1 MAGMS
6 TGDPQDPAGEDAT
19 GLPTGSPAPGGSAR
33 ELVALL
39 LMGIGG
45 VVLPLLAPAAG
56 VMLMPTSS
64 RWTPRQVR
72 TSWLILGIGGV
83 ALTAGLVLLALA
95 DATST
100 AAVRA
105 GLLMLGV
112 AVVAGPA
119 SALYAAT
126 RPRPAV

>member
-1 MAGMS
+1 MAGMT
-6 TGDPQDPAGEDAT
+6 TGDSEDPAGEAGAD
-19 GLPTGSPAPGGSAR
+19 LPTGSPAPGGSAR
-33 ELVALL
+33 ELLALL

-45 VVLPLLAPAAG
+45 VMVPLLAPAVG
-56 VMLMPTSS
+56 VMLMPTTS
-64 RWTPRQVR
+64 RWTPRHVR
-72 TSWLILGIGGV
+72 TTWFILAIGGF
-83 ALTAGLVLLALA
+83 ALVAGLVLLALA
-95 DATST
+95 DPSS
-100 AAVRA
+100 AAAARA